1 MNSINIIL
9 KFLVL
14 FVISIFL
21 IIFTSKTIDKIFK
34 KLKIKNPNLNILFT
48 KQMSKT
54 INRFLEKTFKK

>member
-14 FVISIFL
+14 FTISIFL
-21 IIFTSKTIDKIFK
+21 IIFASKTIDKIFK

-48 KQMSKT
+48 KQISRA
-54 INRFLEKTFKK
+54 INHLLEKIFKK